1 MMNSKEA
8 REILLKLIALIALAL
23 LLGALACVPPSRTD
37 YSPDDEVDD
46 SGGPPSGD
54 DDDSVSGDDDDT
66 ASNSD
71 CEADEVDDCEDG
83 CTPASWLGD
92 GECDDDLNCEE
103 HLFDHGDCL
112 PEE

>member
-1 MMNSKEA
+1 MMNSKEG
-8 REILLKLIALIALAL
+8 REILPRLMALIALAL

-37 YSPDDEVDD
+37 YSPDDDD
-46 SGGPPSGD
+46 GGASDD
-54 DDDSVSGDDDDT
+54 DDDSVSGDDDT
-66 ASNSD
+66 ASNSN
-71 CEADEVDDCEDG
+71 CEEEEVVDCEDG

-103 HLFDHGDCL
+103 HIFDHGDCL